1 MSGSS
6 KATNS
11 AAVAAPVDFR
21 SVGLCVRHVGSGMD
35 TPCVLK
41 DLNLQIRRGEQIA
54 VIGASGAG
62 KSTLLAALAMAREP
76 HEGRLEVFG
85 AAPWSQTSGVRHRL
99 RRRLFLAPQVPPLPP
114 RQRVVDAVLAGRVPR
129 WSFSKA
135 LRSLI
140 HPRDAGVARA
150 ALARFS
156 LEDKLFDRV
165 DRLSGGER
173 QRVALARLLVAEVD
187 AFLVDEPLSALDPTL
202 AAQSLAGLQRAAAER
217 GATLV
222 CSLHQV
228 ELAHAQFP
236 RLVGLRDGS
245 VMFDLPR
252 ERVDQAMLDAL
263 YANAASGTTTSRSAD
278 SATSG
283 PETKDDD
290 LPLHIADG
298 SLL

>member
-1 MSGSS
+1 MSVLRQGSHP
-6 KATNS
+6 AGI
-11 AAVAAPVDFR
+11 AAPDAAPDFR
-21 SVGLCVRHVGSGMD
+21 ATGLCVRHIGSGMD

-41 DLNLQIRRGEQIA
+41 DFDLEIRRGEQIA

-76 HEGRLEVFG
+76 HEGTLEVFG
-85 AAPWSQTSGVRHRL
+85 MAPWSQASGVRHRL

-129 WSFSKA
+129 WTFAAA
-135 LRSLI
+135 LWSLI
-140 HPRDAGVARA
+140 HAREAGVARA
-150 ALARFS
+150 ALAQFS

-202 AAQSLAGLQRAAAER
+202 AAQSLASLQRAAAER

-252 ERVDQAMLDAL
+252 ERVDAGMLEAL
-263 YANAASGTTTSRSAD
+263 YANAASETAASR
-278 SATSG
+278 TSG
-283 PETKDDD
+283 AETSDDD
-290 LPLHIADG
+290 LPLRIADG

>member
-1 MSGSS
+1 MSGSDRGL
-6 KATNS
+6 APNS
-11 AAVAAPVDFR
+11 TAAAVDFR
-21 SVGLCVRHVGSGMD
+21 VAGLCVRHIGSGMD

-41 DLNLQIRRGEQIA
+41 DLNLEIRHGEQVA

-76 HEGRLEVFG
+76 HEGTLEVFG
-85 AAPWSQTSGVRHRL
+85 VAPWSQASRARHRL

-129 WSFSKA
+129 WTFGKA

-140 HPRDAGVARA
+140 LPREAGRARA

-187 AFLVDEPLSALDPTL
+187 AYLVDEPLSALDPTL

-222 CSLHQV
+222 CSLHHV

-252 ERVDQAMLDAL
+252 ERVDQAMLEAL
-263 YANAASGTTTSRSAD
+263 YANAASESTAFGTAGAARM
-278 SATSG
+278 
-283 PETKDDD
+283 DDD
-290 LPLHIADG
+290 LPLRIADG

>member
-1 MSGSS
+1 MSGLDHGL
-6 KATNS
+6 TPNGT
-11 AAVAAPVDFR
+11 AAAVDFR
-21 SVGLCVRHVGSGMD
+21 VAGLCVRHVGSGMD

-41 DLNLQIRRGEQIA
+41 YLHLEIRHGEQIA

-76 HEGRLEVFG
+76 HEGTLEVFG
-85 AAPWSQTSGVRHRL
+85 VAPWSQASGVRHRL

-129 WSFSKA
+129 WTFGTA
-135 LRSLI
+135 LWSLI
-140 HPRDAGVARA
+140 HAREAGLARA

-156 LEDKLFDRV
+156 LDDKLFDRV

-202 AAQSLAGLQRAAAER
+202 AVQSLAGLQRAAADR

-252 ERVDQAMLDAL
+252 ERVDPGMLEAL
-263 YANAASGTTTSRSAD
+263 YANAASGTAASGTTAG
-278 SATSG
+278 A
-283 PETKDDD
+283 ETMDDD
-290 LPLHIADG
+290 LPLRIADG

>member
-1 MSGSS
+1 MIASVP
-6 KATNS
+6 APNS
-11 AAVAAPVDFR
+11 AGVIAPVDFR
-21 SVGLCVRHVGSGMD
+21 SAGLCVRHVGSGMD

-41 DLNLQIRRGEQIA
+41 DLNLEIRRGEQVA

-76 HEGRLEVFG
+76 HEGRLEIFG
-85 AAPWSQTSGVRHRL
+85 VLPWSQASGERHRL

-129 WSFSKA
+129 WSFGKA

-140 HPRDAGVARA
+140 HPREAGVARA

-202 AAQSLAGLQRAAAER
+202 AAQSLAGLQRAATER

-236 RLVGLRDGS
+236 RLIGLRDGS

-263 YANAASGTTTSRSAD
+263 YANAASENTE

-283 PETKDDD
+283 AETTSDD
-290 LPLHIADG
+290 LPLRIADG